1 MIRTPAAAR
10 EALSAGKRRATEMPN
25 RRRIRL
31 IEPDEAAVPKNI
43 NTIADYEEFRKV
55 RDDTV

>member
-1 MIRTPAAAR
+1 MIRTPGM
-10 EALSAGKRRATEMPN
+10 LMATEMLN

>member
-1 MIRTPAAAR
+1 MIRTP
-10 EALSAGKRRATEMPN
+10 GMRRATEMLS

-31 IEPDEAAVPKNI
+31 VEPDEAAVPRNI